1 VAERARINVEE
12 GYMTKRSVKR
22 VAAVHDLS
30 GFGRTSLAVVIP
42 ILSTMGIQVCSVPT
56 AVLSTH
62 TGGFKDYT
70 FVDLTDYLE
79 SYFNHWKKINLDF
92 DCIYTG
98 FLGSSKQIDIIGNF
112 IEDFGK
118 NPDTLVVVD
127 PVLGDN
133 GKLYSTMNDEV
144 VAQMKKLV
152 RKADIITPNFTEAAF
167 LLNKPYRTD
176 IKISELKRWLY
187 ELSQMGPEK
196 VVITSAPACG
206 VAKTT
211 NVVAYNREDRR
222 YWKVSCV
229 YIPAHYPGT
238 GDAFTSVLVGSLLQ
252 GDNLPIALDRGVQ
265 FITGA
270 IRASYG
276 ASYPKR
282 EGVLLERV
290 LGNLNMPFIISSYEM
305 ID

>member
-1 VAERARINVEE
+1 ME
-12 GYMTKRSVKR
+12 KRSVKR

-30 GFGRTSLAVVIP
+30 GFGRSSLAVVIP
-42 ILSTMGIQVCSVPT
+42 ILSTMGIQVCPVPT

-62 TGGFKDYT
+62 TGGFENYT
-70 FVDLTDYLE
+70 FVDLTDSLE
-79 SYFNHWKKINLDF
+79 PFFAHWKEIKLDF

-98 FLGSSKQIDIIGNF
+98 FLGSARQINMIGAF
-112 IEDFGK
+112 IDVFG
-118 NPDTLVVVD
+118 NNRDTLVVVD

-133 GKLYSTMNDEV
+133 GSLYSTMDREMV
-144 VAQMKKLV
+144 SEMKKLV
-152 RKADIITPNFTEAAF
+152 QKADIITPNFTEAAF
-167 LLNKPYRTD
+167 LLDKPYNLAMKESE
-176 IKISELKRWLY
+176 IKAWLY
-187 ELSQMGPEK
+187 ELSQLGPEK
-196 VVITSAPACG
+196 VIITSAPACG
-206 VAKTT
+206 ASKTT
-211 NVVAYNREDRR
+211 SVVAYNREDHRF
-222 YWKVSCV
+222 WKVSCV

-265 FITGA
+265 FITCA

-276 ASYPKR
+276 TAYPKR

-290 LGNLNMPFIISSYEM
+290 LGNLNMPFLISSYEL

>member
-1 VAERARINVEE
+1 
-12 GYMTKRSVKR
+12 MSKRSVQR
-22 VAAVHDLS
+22 VAAIHDLS
-30 GFGRTSLAVVIP
+30 GFGRSSLAVVVP
-42 ILSTMGIQVCSVPT
+42 ILSTMGMQVCSVPT

-62 TGGFKDYT
+62 TGGFEQYS
-70 FVDLTDYLE
+70 FVDLTDSLPAFFE
-79 SYFNHWKKINLDF
+79 HWKQLDLDF

-98 FLGSSKQIDIIGNF
+98 FLGSSKQIGIISEFIDNF
-112 IEDFGK
+112 GQK
-118 NPDTLVVVD
+118 SDTLVVVD

-133 GKLYSTMNDEV
+133 GHLYSTMTVEMKKE
-144 VAQMKKLV
+144 MKKLV
-152 RKADIITPNFTEAAF
+152 KKADVITPNFTEAAY
-167 LLNKPYRTD
+167 LLNQTYD
-176 IKISELKRWLY
+176 LNIGIKDLKKWLF

-196 VVITSAPACG
+196 VIITSAPAC
-206 VAKTT
+206 ADTKTT
-211 NVVAYNREDRR
+211 NVMAYNREDDR

-229 YIPAHYPGT
+229 YIPAHYPGA
-238 GDAFTSVLVGSLLQ
+238 GDVFTSVLVGSLLQ

-265 FITGA
+265 FITAA

-290 LGNLNMPFIISSYEM
+290 LANLNMPFIISSYEI

>member
-1 VAERARINVEE
+1 
-12 GYMTKRSVKR
+12 MQKRSVKR

-30 GFGRTSLAVVIP
+30 GFGRSSLAVVIP

-62 TGGFKDYT
+62 TGGFEDYT
-70 FVDLTDYLE
+70 FIDLTDSLQ
-79 SYFNHWKKINLDF
+79 SFFAHWKKINLDF

-98 FLGSSKQIDIIGNF
+98 FLGSSRQINIIGEF
-112 IEDFGK
+112 IDDFGK
-118 NPDTLVVVD
+118 SEDTLVVVD

-133 GKLYSTMNDEV
+133 GNLYSTMGSDMIN
-144 VAQMKKLV
+144 QMKKLIK
-152 RKADIITPNFTEAAF
+152 KADIITPNFTEAAY
-167 LLNKPYRTD
+167 LLGKSYDLSITEEV
-176 IKISELKRWLY
+176 IKEWLY

-196 VVITSAPACG
+196 VIITSAPACG
-206 VAKTT
+206 ASKTT
-211 NVVAYNREDRR
+211 NVVAYNREDQRF
-222 YWKVSCV
+222 WKVSCV

-276 ASYPKR
+276 TSYPNR

-290 LGNLNMPFIISSYEM
+290 LGNLNMPFIISSYEL

>member
-1 VAERARINVEE
+1 MN
-12 GYMTKRSVKR
+12 KRSVQR
-22 VAAVHDLS
+22 VAAIHDLS
-30 GFGRTSLAVVIP
+30 GFGRSSLSVVVP

-62 TGGFKDYT
+62 TGGFEKYS
-70 FVDLTDYLE
+70 FVDLTDYLPGFFE
-79 SYFNHWKKINLDF
+79 HWKRLKLDF

-98 FLGSSKQIDIIGNF
+98 FFGSSRQIGIISEF
-112 IEDFGK
+112 IDDFGN

-133 GKLYSTMNDEV
+133 GHLYSTMTVDMKEE
-144 VAQMKKLV
+144 MKKLV
-152 RKADIITPNFTEAAF
+152 QKADIITPNFTEAAY
-167 LLNKPYRTD
+167 LLDQPYD
-176 IKISELKRWLY
+176 LNIKIKDLKRWLY

-196 VVITSAPACG
+196 VVITSAPACEDT
-206 VAKTT
+206 KTT
-211 NVVAYNREDRR
+211 HVIAYNREDDR

-265 FITGA
+265 FITAA

-290 LGNLNMPFIISSYEM
+290 LGHLNMPFIISSYEI